1 MFPSFL
7 LPTSSPF
14 LLKMSSKEGPKRVS
28 EGSRWYVPRRY
39 RNPKAPATKG
49 SNSHLSLVELQ
60 WLHCNHFPVICWQKL
75 SKNSTCQVCGLLND
89 RQSRIVIAVEI
100 PWCHSSKTNSTM
112 RQYNLQ
118 NLTHESS
125 TLPGSPGPPFL
136 ESWILGTN
144 ILNYG
149 SVIRN
154 SQQLTGDEPTPH
166 CEARPL
172 LGRVR

>member
-1 MFPSFL
+1 
-7 LPTSSPF
+7 
-14 LLKMSSKEGPKRVS
+14 MSSKEGPKRVS

-60 WLHCNHFPVICWQKL
+60 WLHRNHFPVICWQKL
-75 SKNSTCQVCGLLND
+75 RKNSTCQVCGLLND
-89 RQSRIVIAVEI
+89 RQSRIVIAVEF
-100 PWCHSSKTNSTM
+100 PWCHSSKNKL
-112 RQYNLQ
+112 YNASIQ
-118 NLTHESS
+118 FAKPYPRIPHSS
-125 TLPGSPGPPFL
+125 CLPRPPFL

-154 SQQLTGDEPTPH
+154 SQQLTGEPTPH